1 MTDTYDE
8 RDDRPI
14 YNIKAVVEATGLPAA
29 TLRAWER
36 RYGALSPGRT
46 ASGYRLYS
54 GRDIVILK
62 WLKARVDEGMNI
74 SQAIHLL
81 TLKRPLQHPL
91 QRPHEA
97 AGSANAVQHS
107 RPLQAPRESRDA
119 LLSALIRYDEGLADR
134 VLEEAFAVYGV
145 ELVAESILAPAM
157 VRLGDMWHEGRV
169 STSTEH
175 FASNYLRRKL
185 DAIVNAVPQSNS
197 GPLVV
202 LGCAPGDWHELG
214 LLLIHLMLRR
224 RHVNTIYLGQN
235 VPADQFV
242 EEMAQLK
249 PALIVMAA
257 TTAESAAGMAAMAQA
272 IQGMQRPQPVFAFGG
287 RIFNV
292 DPALRARVPGVFL
305 GETAREGVEQIMT
318 LLSRGATGASGIILH
333 LPQSET
339 NP

>member
-1 MTDTYDE
+1 MTEIYDG
-8 RDDRPI
+8 RDNRPI

-36 RYGALSPGRT
+36 RYGALSPART

-54 GRDIVILK
+54 GRDIDILR

-74 SQAIHLL
+74 SQAIQLL
-81 TLKRPLQHPL
+81 TLERPL
-91 QRPHEA
+91 QRPHEP
-97 AGSANAVQHS
+97 AVIEDTVRHS
-107 RPLQAPRESRDA
+107 RPLQAPHESRDV
-119 LLSALIRYDEGLADR
+119 LLSALVRYDEGLADR

-157 VRLGDMWHEGRV
+157 VRIGDMWHEGRV

-185 DAIVNAVPQSNS
+185 DSVVNAVPQSNS

-235 VPADQFV
+235 VPAEQFV

-257 TTAESAAGMAAMAQA
+257 TTAESAAGMAAVAQA
-272 IQGMQRPQPVFAFGG
+272 VQDMQRPQPIFAFGG

-318 LLSRGATGASGIILH
+318 LLSRGAAGAPGIILH
-333 LPQSET
+333 LPHGET

>member
-1 MTDTYDE
+1 MTEIYDG
-8 RDDRPI
+8 RDNRPI

-36 RYGALSPGRT
+36 RYGALSPART

-54 GRDIVILK
+54 GRDIDILR

-74 SQAIHLL
+74 SQAIQLL
-81 TLKRPLQHPL
+81 TLERPL
-91 QRPHEA
+91 QRPHEP
-97 AGSANAVQHS
+97 AVIEDTVRHS
-107 RPLQAPRESRDA
+107 RPLQAPHESRDV
-119 LLSALIRYDEGLADR
+119 LLSALVRYDEGLADR
-134 VLEEAFAVYGV
+134 VLEEGFAVYGV

-157 VRLGDMWHEGRV
+157 VRIGDMWHEGRV
-169 STSTEH
+169 SASTEH

-185 DAIVNAVPQSNS
+185 DSIVNAVPQPNS

-235 VPADQFV
+235 VPAEQFV
-242 EEMAQLK
+242 EEMARLK

-257 TTAESAAGMAAMAQA
+257 TTADSAVGMAEVARAVQD
-272 IQGMQRPQPVFAFGG
+272 MQRPQPIFAFGG
-287 RIFNV
+287 RVFNV
-292 DPALRARVPGVFL
+292 DPALRTRVPGVFL
-305 GETAREGVEQIMT
+305 GETAREGVKQIMA
-318 LLSRGATGASGIILH
+318 LLSRDAAGAPGIILH
-333 LPQSET
+333 LPNSET

>member
-1 MTDTYDE
+1 
-8 RDDRPI
+8 
-14 YNIKAVVEATGLPAA
+14 
-29 TLRAWER
+29 
-36 RYGALSPGRT
+36 
-46 ASGYRLYS
+46 
-54 GRDIVILK
+54 
-62 WLKARVDEGMNI
+62 
-74 SQAIHLL
+74 
-81 TLKRPLQHPL
+81 
-91 QRPHEA
+91 
-97 AGSANAVQHS
+97 
-107 RPLQAPRESRDA
+107 
-119 LLSALIRYDEGLADR
+119 LIRYDEGLADR

-157 VRLGDMWHEGRV
+157 VRIGDMWHEGRV

-185 DAIVNAVPQSNS
+185 DSVVNAVPQSNS

-257 TTAESAAGMAAMAQA
+257 TTAESAAGMAAVAQA
-272 IQGMQRPQPVFAFGG
+272 VQDMQRPQPIFAFGG

-318 LLSRGATGASGIILH
+318 LLSRGAAGAPGIILH
-333 LPQSET
+333 LPHGET

>member
-1 MTDTYDE
+1 MTESYNE
-8 RDDRPI
+8 RDDQPI

-54 GRDIVILK
+54 GRDIVTLK

-81 TLKRPLQHPL
+81 TLKHPVQHPD
-91 QRPHEA
+91 ETAGA
-97 AGSANAVQHS
+97 ADAMWHS

-119 LLSALIRYDEGLADR
+119 LLSALTRYDEGLADR

-157 VRLGDMWHEGRV
+157 VQIGDMWHEGRV
-169 STSTEH
+169 GTSTEH

-185 DAIVNAVPQSNS
+185 DSIVNAVPQTNS

-224 RHVNTIYLGQN
+224 RHINTIYLGQN

-272 IQGMQRPQPVFAFGG
+272 IQDMQRPQPVFAFGG

-305 GETAREGVEQIMT
+305 GETAREGVEQIMA
-318 LLSRGATGASGIILH
+318 LLSRGAAGAPGIILH
-333 LPQSET
+333 LPHSET

>member
-1 MTDTYDE
+1 MGFDAMTESYNK
-8 RDDRPI
+8 RDDQPI
-14 YNIKAVVEATGLPAA
+14 YNIKAVVEATGLSAA

-36 RYGALSPGRT
+36 RYRALSPGRT

-54 GRDIVILK
+54 SRDVAILK

-74 SQAIHLL
+74 SQALHLL
-81 TLKRPLQHPL
+81 AL
-91 QRPHEA
+91 QRPLETSGA
-97 AGSANAVQHS
+97 ADGVRQSG
-107 RPLQAPRESRDA
+107 PLQAPRECRDA
-119 LLSALIRYDEGLADR
+119 LLSALVHYDEGLADR

-157 VRLGDMWHEGRV
+157 MRIGDMWHEGRV

-175 FASNYLRRKL
+175 FASSYLRRKL
-185 DAIVNAVPQSNS
+185 DSIVNAVPQSTS

-242 EEMAQLK
+242 EEMARLK

-257 TTAESAAGMAAMAQA
+257 TTAESAAGMAAMAQS
-272 IQGMQRPQPVFAFGG
+272 IRDMQRPQPMFAFGG

-292 DPALRARVPGVFL
+292 DPAWRARIPGVFL
-305 GETAREGVEQIMT
+305 GETAREGVQQIMA
-318 LLSRGATGASGIILH
+318 LLSRGVAGAPGIILH
-333 LPQSET
+333 LPHGSA

>member
-1 MTDTYDE
+1 MMDNYDE
-8 RDDRPI
+8 RDDQPI
-14 YNIKAVVEATGLPAA
+14 YNIKAVAEATGLPAA

-54 GRDIVILK
+54 GRDIFILK

-81 TLKRPLQHPL
+81 TL
-91 QRPHEA
+91 QRPHPVAGA
-97 AGSANAVQHS
+97 ADVVRHS
-107 RPLQAPRESRDA
+107 ELLQAPRESRDA
-119 LLSALIRYDEGLADR
+119 LLSALISYDEGLADR

-145 ELVAESILAPAM
+145 ELVAENVLAPAM
-157 VRLGDMWHEGRV
+157 VRIGDMWHEGRV
-169 STSTEH
+169 STSAEH

-185 DAIVNAVPQSNS
+185 DSIVNAVPQTNS
-197 GPLVV
+197 GPLVI

-214 LLLIHLMLRR
+214 LLLLHLMLRR

-235 VPADQFV
+235 VSATQFI

-257 TTAESAAGMAAMAQA
+257 TTAESAAGLAAMAEAVQD
-272 IQGMQRPQPVFAFGG
+272 MERPQPIFAFGG
-287 RIFNV
+287 RVFNV

-305 GETAREGVEQIMT
+305 GETAREGVQQIMT
-318 LLSRGATGASGIILH
+318 LLSRDAAGSPARILH